1 MKRVLVVLLLLL
13 PLGFG
18 TAYAQTLK
26 FAHIDRQA
34 LIKLM
39 PEMDSATRKL
49 QAFEKNTMD
58 QMDQLQVEMNTKYQD
73 YLQKKEKL
81 SPALLQAKE
90 KELQEL
96 QQRLQEYNYA
106 AQKDYQDLSGK
117 LMNPIMDRCNQ
128 AIQKV
133 GKANGYTYVFDSSMQ
148 LLIYISDQST
158 DLMPLVKKEL
168 GITK

>member
-1 MKRVLVVLLLLL
+1 MKKALVVLLLL
-13 PLGFG
+13 PLGLG
-18 TAYAQTLK
+18 TVSAQTLK

-34 LIKLM
+34 IIKLM

-73 YLQKKEKL
+73 YLQKKDKL

-106 AQKDYQDLSGK
+106 AQKDYQDLSNK
-117 LMNPIMDRCNQ
+117 LMGPVMDKCNQ

-133 GKANGYTYVFDSSMQ
+133 GKANGYTYVFDSGMQ

-158 DLMPLVKKEL
+158 DIMPLVKKEL